1 MTEPTVRSRRGAH
14 RERRSTLAVAVPL
27 VGALVA
33 AAVVV
38 GGAAALGQA
47 DGQVVAQRTAEPV
60 EVDPATPSAD
70 VAAQDQPATVEPVEE
85 ASEEPTSEAPA
96 GSPPAAE
103 ERASDGAEPSSD
115 VLSDDAQAEA
125 FQVAVLNQGGR
136 SGLAAT
142 VAERIEGEGW
152 SVSGTGNF
160 TGTVSATTVY
170 FPPGGEEAAEAL
182 AADLP
187 VPGRTR
193 PTFGNLQQDKL
204 TIVVT
209 ADYP

>member
-1 MTEPTVRSRRGAH
+1 MTGPAVRSRRGAH
-14 RERRSTLAVAVPL
+14 RERRSTRAVAVPL
-27 VGALVA
+27 AGALVA

-38 GGAAALGQA
+38 GGAAVLGQA

-85 ASEEPTSEAPA
+85 APEETQASEA
-96 GSPPAAE
+96 PPAAE
-103 ERASDGAEPSSD
+103 EPASDGAEPSSD
-115 VLSDDAQAEA
+115 VPSDDAQAEA

-142 VAERIEGEGW
+142 VAERIDGQGW